1 MSIDMTA
8 LGPGAEFDVIRR
20 MRDRWGPLAR
30 DIGDDA
36 AVLRLGR
43 GEQLAASTDVACEG
57 VHFRREWLTHEEI
70 GYRAVTAAL
79 SDLAAMAASPVGVL
93 VALQLT
99 PDDPTSI
106 DRLAD
111 GIGEAVRSA
120 ATVIVGGNLARGD
133 ALSITTTALGSV
145 FTPLTRTNAR
155 PGDLLY
161 VTGEL
166 GGPGAALRAL
176 TEGRQPSS
184 RARNRLA
191 HPLARIAEARWLAA
205 RGAIAAIDISD
216 GLAGDAR
223 HLAAASDVALEI
235 QVERIPILDGASEED
250 ALGGGEE
257 FELLIASRAPL
268 PASEFAAQFGIP
280 LTAIGR
286 VVEGA
291 PGAVFT
297 RGGRRVAAPSGYDH
311 FLR

>member
-1 MSIDMTA
+1 MAA

-20 MRDRWGPLAR
+20 MRDRWGALAR
-30 DIGDDA
+30 QIGDDA
-36 AVLRLGR
+36 AILRLNR
-43 GEQLAASTDVACEG
+43 GEQLAASTDVACDG
-57 VHFRREWLTHEEI
+57 VHFRREWLAYEEI

-79 SDLAAMAASPVGVL
+79 SDLAAMAASPIGVL
-93 VALQLT
+93 VSLQLT
-99 PDDPTSI
+99 ADDRLNI
-106 DRLAD
+106 DRLAE
-111 GIGEAVRSA
+111 GIGDAVRSA

-133 ALSITTTALGSV
+133 ALGITTTVLGSV
-145 FTPLTRTNAR
+145 YTPLTRANAR

-166 GGPGAALRAL
+166 GGPSAALRAL
-176 TEGRQPSS
+176 QEGRRPSP

-235 QVERIPILDGASEED
+235 QVERLPILDGASEED

-268 PASEFAAQFGIP
+268 PASEFAVQFGIP

-286 VVEGA
+286 VVAGM
-291 PGAVFT
+291 PDAVFT
-297 RGGRRVAAPSGYDH
+297 RGGRRVAAPAGYDH